1 MMSSH
6 IIMNNSTI
14 PSISDFLDR
23 IDPAK
28 TIDREKLIV
37 EIGTVIMASVVSRL
51 KSNLNSQQNDD
62 LDKILANSTGTINE
76 VSTFLEKNGKAE
88 EFTKLINSCTIEVK
102 NDYIKTHL
110 TALSESKRNEIFAE
124 FPALKSLIS

>member
-6 IIMNNSTI
+6 IIMNNSSI
-14 PSISDFLDR
+14 PSINDFLDR

-28 TIDREKLIV
+28 TINREKLIV

-76 VSTFLEKNGKAE
+76 ISTFLEKNGKSE
-88 EFTKLINSCTIEVK
+88 EFTKLINRCTIEVK
-102 NDYIKTHL
+102 HDYIKTHL
-110 TALSESKRNEIFAE
+110 NALSESKRNEVFEE
-124 FPALKSLIS
+124 FPALKTL

>member
-6 IIMNNSTI
+6 ITMNSSSI
-14 PSISDFLDR
+14 PSINDFLDR
-23 IDPAK
+23 IDPTK

-37 EIGTVIMASVVSRL
+37 EIGTVVMASIVGKL
-51 KSNLNSQQNDD
+51 KSNLTSQQNED

-76 VSTFLEKNGKAE
+76 ITAFLEKNGKSE
-88 EFTKLINSCTIEVK
+88 EFTKLINTSTIEIK

-110 TALSESKRNEIFAE
+110 TALSESKRSEIFEE
-124 FPALKSLIS
+124 FPALKSLI